1 MKTNIEQVDNIT
13 ELAKF
18 RADVMLNK
26 NFVLAAMYNK
36 KGTRLVATKVSELKE
51 LLETQAK
58 EYGKKI
64 IVDSKTGK
72 IENKQ
77 EADIIKEYTAA
88 LEKIVKQYDDNYK
101 KVLDIKLKLEGIAIS
116 GQIIQNDVATKRDK
130 CKNAP
135 EYAKE
140 QQLREELQDALKAG
154 DYATVEEKNKELL
167 EISKINPATKLE
179 NDSKNI
185 RAEMAAIQE
194 EIDKCTDLLR
204 ECEEE
209 RRLGIHILTSDLL
222 RTTNEK
228 ALMVVKKD
236 NWLKRSWNKFLNK
249 VNGDKRYT
257 NYVINPLNKKI
268 RDINYKNMPPIRKQ
282 MSDKTARIKKSSKEK
297 IANLEYIDVTKD
309 NNIENQE
316 PVAKVKI
323 SEKTYRTIIS
333 TARGEI
339 GWRNTKALEKV
350 HSSKQKKMKTVE
362 EKELDK

>member
-1 MKTNIEQVDNIT
+1 MKCPFCYVPESKVIDT
-13 ELAKF
+13 
-18 RADVMLNK
+18 RA
-26 NFVLAAMYNK
+26 
-36 KGTRLVATKVSELKE
+36 SEN
-51 LLETQAK
+51 
-58 EYGKKI
+58 GI
-64 IVDSKTGK
+64 S
-72 IENKQ
+72 
-77 EADIIKEYTAA
+77 IK
-88 LEKIVKQYDDNYK
+88 
-101 KVLDIKLKLEGIAIS
+101 
-116 GQIIQNDVATKRDK
+116 R
-130 CKNAP
+130 
-135 EYAKE
+135 
-140 QQLREELQDALKAG
+140 R
-154 DYATVEEKNKELL
+154 
-167 EISKINPATKLE
+167 
-179 NDSKNI
+179 
-185 RAEMAAIQE
+185 
-194 EIDKCTDLLR
+194 R
-204 ECEEE
+204 ECISCGRKFTTYE
-209 RRLGIHILTSDLL
+209 RVEDIV
-222 RTTNEK
+222 
-228 ALMVVKKD
+228 LMVVKKD

>member
-1 MKTNIEQVDNIT
+1 MKQNIEQVDNIT

-26 NFVLAAMYNK
+26 NFVLAVMYSK
-36 KGTRLVATKVSELKE
+36 KGSRLVATKVSELKE
-51 LLETQAK
+51 LLETQSK

-64 IVDSKTGK
+64 IVNSKTGK

-167 EISKINPATKLE
+167 EISKINPATKLD

-185 RAEMAAIQE
+185 RAEMAVIQE
-194 EIDKCTDLLR
+194 EIEKCDKLLR

-209 RRLGIHILTSDLL
+209 RRIGIHILTSDLL
-222 RTTNEK
+222 RSTNEK

-236 NWLKRSWNKFLNK
+236 NWIKRSWNKFLNK

-257 NYVINPLNKKI
+257 NYVINPLTKKI

-282 MSDKTARIKKSSKEK
+282 MSDKTARIRKTSKEK
-297 IANLEYIDVTKD
+297 IENLQYIDVTKD
-309 NNIENQE
+309 NNVEAKEQTT
-316 PVAKVKI
+316 KVKI

-350 HSSKQKKMKTVE
+350 HRVEKTQIKQTQ
-362 EKELDK
+362 EKEIEK